1 MLLMTERRKKWTNW
15 SGSVTATPE
24 LVKYPTTIDEIVE
37 IVHNECVI
45 GGKYLRMVGS
55 SHSFTPVAA
64 SDQVLVSLDG
74 LQGIVSMDVD
84 QATAVVWAGTKL
96 KLLGELLHESGLAQ
110 ENLGDIDV
118 QSIAGAISTGTHG
131 SGHRLGSIATQ
142 VIGITVVNGLGEVME
157 CTEQSHPDVFK
168 ALQVSLGTLG
178 IIVQVKL
185 RLRKS
190 YVLSYESKR
199 MDLSDC
205 LTQLPGLIERNRHFE
220 FFWFPYAEAC
230 QVKLMNET
238 GSPISINKV
247 SDFVNERLIENTLFG
262 LLSGMC
268 RLFPAVS
275 STISRISA
283 SSVPIMTKANYS
295 HNIFAT
301 QRTVR
306 FNEMEY
312 SLPADCMTAVI
323 REMRE
328 AMEREK
334 FHVHFPIEC
343 RYVAA
348 DDIWLS
354 PAYGRDSAYI
364 AVHMYRGMPY
374 ERYFQVMEEIFLR
387 YEGRPHWGKM
397 HTLKAADLKKRYPM
411 WQHFEEIREQM
422 DPNHVF
428 LSPYMSELLEDEPGR
443 TEIT

>member
-1 MLLMTERRKKWTNW
+1 MIENRKKWTNW

-24 LVKYPTTIDEIVE
+24 PIRYPQTIDEVVE
-37 IVHNECVI
+37 IVRNECI
-45 GGKYLRMVGS
+45 LGGKYLRVVGS
-55 SHSFTPVAA
+55 AHSFTPVAA

-74 LQGIVSMDVD
+74 LQGIVSIDVA

-96 KLLGELLHESGLAQ
+96 RLLGELLHESGLAQ

-118 QSIAGAISTGTHG
+118 QSIAGAMSTGTHG

-157 CTEQSHPDVFK
+157 CTEESHPEVFK

-185 RLRKS
+185 RLITS

-205 LTQLPGLIERNRHFE
+205 LTQLPELIEGNRHFE
-220 FFWFPYAEAC
+220 FFWFPYAQTC
-230 QVKLMNET
+230 QVKLMNEAD
-238 GSPISINKV
+238 SPISSNRV
-247 SDFVNERLIENTLFG
+247 TDYVNEKLIENTLFG
-262 LLSGMC
+262 LLSGIC
-268 RLFPAVS
+268 RVFPAVS

-283 SSVPIMTKANYS
+283 SSTPVMTKANYS
-295 HNIFAT
+295 HRIFAT

-312 SLPADCMTAVI
+312 SLPSESMTAVI

-334 FHVHFPIEC
+334 FHVHFPVEC

-374 ERYFQVMEEIFLR
+374 KRYFEVMEQIFLR
-387 YEGRPHWGKM
+387 YKGRPHWGKM
-397 HTLKAADLKKRYPM
+397 HTLKADDLMKRYPM
-411 WQHFEEIREQM
+411 WQSFGEIRAQM
-422 DPNHVF
+422 DPNNLF
-428 LSPYMSELLEDEPGR
+428 LSPYMSELLVGNEREQL
-443 TEIT
+443 EIT